1 MESNN
6 QHLRLQEIAGDLEI
20 VLKREDLIHP
30 DISGNKWRKL
40 KYNLQYAKANS
51 YKTLLTYGG
60 AYSNHLAAVAAAGY
74 QYGFT
79 THGIVRG
86 DELEGQSLN
95 PTSNIANKWVW
106 RCILSVD
113 RCTRTKNR
121 HYQQW

>member
-51 YKTLLTYGG
+51 YKTLLT
-60 AYSNHLAAVAAAGY
+60 L
-74 QYGFT
+74 
-79 THGIVRG
+79 I
-86 DELEGQSLN
+86 
-95 PTSNIANKWVW
+95 NKMV
-106 RCILSVD
+106 
-113 RCTRTKNR
+113 
-121 HYQQW
+121 